1 MLKHRTLLLSLVST
15 LLGCTSL
22 SNALAKDALD
32 ELQARI
38 IAINKEVSPA
48 VVHIEAAIRVNG
60 RRNLV
65 EGSGF
70 VTQPTGVILT
80 NWHVVDRAEK
90 VSVVVPGRDGRYD
103 AEVVGTD
110 KQTDVAVLRIAPHE
124 GEKPFTAA
132 KLGESDTVQVGEWV
146 IAIGNPYGLE
156 GSLSLGI
163 VSAKG
168 RDLRTEQL
176 LNDFIQTDA
185 MIDHGSSGGPLI
197 NLKGEVVGIN
207 SRGQGRGIGF
217 TIPIDT
223 AKRVSAD
230 LLDEGR
236 IARGYLGVTLQ
247 PLPRDLA
254 RYWGQPNVHGVVVGS
269 VAHGSPAERAG
280 LEVGDVLVRFDGE
293 ALHAEKEE
301 DLGQFQRLV
310 AQRSAGHDVAIEILR
325 DGKPRSLHAALTT
338 QPKFVP
344 DEQETQNGYTVEEVT
359 EASFRSQR
367 LPQRDGVLVSYVE
380 SGSEA
385 DEAGMERGDL
395 IVELDKAK
403 VTTLDEFRTALKKLP
418 ADKPFLVR
426 ALRGDDTR
434 FLLVSPRAL
443 GRGDS
448 AAAAK
453 PTKPS
458 SREAN

>member
-1 MLKHRTLLLSLVST
+1 MTARKPLVF
-15 LLGCTSL
+15 
-22 SNALAKDALD
+22 ALAFAAVGCAALPHALARDALD

-38 IAINKEVSPA
+38 IEINQRVSPC
-48 VVHIEAAIRVNG
+48 VVHIESAVRQNG
-60 RRNLV
+60 RRNLI

-70 VTQPTGVILT
+70 IVDPNGVALT

-90 VSVVVPGRDGRYD
+90 VSVVVPGRDGHYD
-103 AEVVGTD
+103 AEIVGTD
-110 KQTDVAVLRIAPHE
+110 KQTDVAVLRFAPHE
-124 GEKPFTAA
+124 GEKPFPAA
-132 KLGESDTVQVGEWV
+132 RLGDSDKVQVGEWV
-146 IAIGNPYGLE
+146 VAIGNPYGLE

-197 NLKGEVVGIN
+197 DLHGEVIGIN

-223 AKRVSAD
+223 AKRVADD
-230 LLDEGR
+230 LLDQGQ
-236 IARGYLGVTLQ
+236 IARGYLGVTVQ
-247 PLPRDLA
+247 PLGRELA
-254 RYWGQPNVHGVVVGS
+254 RYWGEPSVHGVIVGS

-280 LEVGDVLVRFDGE
+280 IQVGDVVVAFDGE

-310 AQRSAGHDVAIEILR
+310 AQRSAGRQVEIEVLR
-325 DGKPRSLHAALTT
+325 AGERKKLHASLAT

-344 DEQETQNGYTVEEVT
+344 DEQETPNGFTVEEVT
-359 EASFRSQR
+359 ELSFRGQR
-367 LPQRDGVLVSYVE
+367 LPQREGVLVSYVE

-395 IVELDKAK
+395 IVAVGKQSVA
-403 VTTLDEFRTALKKLP
+403 TLDDFRTAFKSV
-418 ADKPFLVR
+418 AGDHPFLVR

-434 FLLVSPRAL
+434 FLLVAPRAAA
-443 GRGDS
+443 RAD
-448 AAAAK
+448 AAA
-453 PTKPS
+453 S
-458 SREAN
+458 SRDSHAR

>member
-1 MLKHRTLLLSLVST
+1 MKLRV
-15 LLGCTSL
+15 
-22 SNALAKDALD
+22 ALAAAAFVLTGCAALPRALARDALD

-38 IAINKEVSPA
+38 IEINRRVSPC
-48 VVHIEAAIRVNG
+48 VVHIESAIRVNG

-70 VTQPTGVILT
+70 VVDPAGVVLT

-90 VSVVVPGRDGRYD
+90 VSVIVPARDGRYE
-103 AEVVGTD
+103 AEIVGTD
-110 KQTDVAVLRIAPHE
+110 KQTDVAVLRISPQK
-124 GEKPFTAA
+124 GEKPFSAVSV
-132 KLGESDTVQVGEWV
+132 GDSDKVQVGEWV

-156 GSLSLGI
+156 GSVSLGI

-197 NLKGEVVGIN
+197 NLKGEVIGIN

-223 AKRVSAD
+223 AKRVADD
-230 LLDEGR
+230 LLDRGR

-254 RYWGQPNVHGVVVGS
+254 RYWGEPDVHGVVVGS
-269 VAHGSPAERAG
+269 VAHDSPAERAG
-280 LEVGDVLVRFDGE
+280 IAVGDVLVKFDGE

-310 AQRSAGHDVAIEILR
+310 AQRSAGHEVAIEILR
-325 DGKPRSLHAALTT
+325 GGQHETLHASLAS

-344 DEQETQNGYTVEEVT
+344 DEEETQHGFTVEEVT
-359 EASFRSQR
+359 ESSFRSQR
-367 LPQRDGVLVSYVE
+367 LPQRNGVLVSYVE

-395 IVELDKAK
+395 IVELEKTH
-403 VTTLDEFRTALKKLP
+403 VSTLDDFRRALAQLP
-418 ADKPFLVR
+418 SDKPFLVR

-434 FLLVSPRAL
+434 FLLLSPRTVA
-443 GRGDS
+443 RGERAPDQ
-448 AAAAK
+448 
-453 PTKPS
+453 PTS
-458 SREAN
+458 SR

>member
-1 MLKHRTLLLSLVST
+1 MKARAALVTLSFVLA
-15 LLGCTSL
+15 GCAGL
-22 SNALAKDALD
+22 PRALARDALD

-38 IAINKEVSPA
+38 IDINRQVSPC
-48 VVHIEAAIRVNG
+48 VVHIESAIRVNG
-60 RRNLV
+60 RRNLI

-70 VTQPTGVILT
+70 VIDPAGVVLT

-90 VSVVVPGRDGRYD
+90 VSVIVPGHDGRYD
-103 AEVVGTD
+103 AEIVGTD

-124 GEKPFTAA
+124 GEKAFTSARV
-132 KLGESDTVQVGEWV
+132 GDSDKVQVGEWV

-156 GSLSLGI
+156 GSVSLGI

-168 RDLRTEQL
+168 RDLRTEQV

-197 NLKGEVVGIN
+197 NLKGEVIGIN

-223 AKRVSAD
+223 AKRVADD
-230 LLDEGR
+230 LLDRGR

-247 PLPRDLA
+247 PLSRELA
-254 RYWGQPNVHGVVVGS
+254 QYWGQANVHGVVVGS
-269 VAHGSPAERAG
+269 VAHDSPAEQAG
-280 LEVGDVLVRFDGE
+280 LAVGDVILKFDGE
-293 ALHAEKEE
+293 TLHAEKEE

-310 AQRSAGHDVAIEILR
+310 AQRSAGREVAIEVLR
-325 DGKPRSLHAALTT
+325 AGERKTLRASLAT

-344 DEQETQNGYTVEEVT
+344 DEQETPHGFTVEEVT
-359 EASFRSQR
+359 ETSFRSQR

-395 IVELDKAK
+395 IVELEKAH
-403 VTTLDEFRTALKKLP
+403 VATLDDFRKAMGGLP
-418 ADKPFLVR
+418 TDKPFLVR

-434 FLLVSPRAL
+434 FVLIAPRAVT
-443 GRGDS
+443 RAVD
-448 AAAAK
+448 K
-453 PTKPS
+453 PAPSPS
-458 SREAN
+458 SR

>member
-1 MLKHRTLLLSLVST
+1 MKLRV
-15 LLGCTSL
+15 
-22 SNALAKDALD
+22 ALAAAAFVLTGCAALPRALARDALD

-38 IAINKEVSPA
+38 IEINRRVSPC
-48 VVHIEAAIRVNG
+48 VVHIESAIRVNG

-70 VTQPTGVILT
+70 VVDPAGVVLT

-90 VSVVVPGRDGRYD
+90 VSVIVPARDGRYE
-103 AEVVGTD
+103 AEIVGTD
-110 KQTDVAVLRIAPHE
+110 KQTDVAVLRISPQK
-124 GEKPFTAA
+124 GEKPFSAVSV
-132 KLGESDTVQVGEWV
+132 GDSDKVQVGEWV

-156 GSLSLGI
+156 GSVSLGI

-197 NLKGEVVGIN
+197 NLKGEVIGIN

-223 AKRVSAD
+223 AKRVADD
-230 LLDEGR
+230 LLDRGR

-254 RYWGQPNVHGVVVGS
+254 RYWGEPDVHGVVVGS
-269 VAHGSPAERAG
+269 VAHDSPAERAG
-280 LEVGDVLVRFDGE
+280 IAVGDVLVKFDGE

-310 AQRSAGHDVAIEILR
+310 AQRSAGHEVAIEILR
-325 DGKPRSLHAALTT
+325 GGQHETLHASLAS

-344 DEQETQNGYTVEEVT
+344 DEEETQHGFTVEEVT
-359 EASFRSQR
+359 ESSFRSQR
-367 LPQRDGVLVSYVE
+367 LPQRNGVLVSYVE

-395 IVELDKAK
+395 IVELEKTH
-403 VTTLDEFRTALKKLP
+403 VSTLDDFRRALTQLP
-418 ADKPFLVR
+418 SDKPFLVR

-434 FLLVSPRAL
+434 FLLLSPRTVA
-443 GRGDS
+443 RGERAPDQ
-448 AAAAK
+448 
-453 PTKPS
+453 PTS
-458 SREAN
+458 SR

>member
-1 MLKHRTLLLSLVST
+1 MRHRTLLLTLAFT
-15 LLGCTSL
+15 LLGCANL

-38 IAINKEVSPA
+38 IQINKEVSPA

-70 VTQPTGVILT
+70 VIQPTGVVLT

-124 GEKPFTAA
+124 GEKPFAA
-132 KLGESDTVQVGEWV
+132 ARLGESDNVQVGEWV

-185 MIDHGSSGGPLI
+185 MIDHGSSGGPLF
-197 NLKGEVVGIN
+197 NLKGEVVGVN

-217 TIPIDT
+217 TIPINT
-223 AKRVSAD
+223 AKRVMHQ
-230 LLDEGR
+230 LLGDGQ
-236 IARGYLGVTLQ
+236 IARAWLGVAVQ
-247 PLPRDLA
+247 PLDRELA
-254 RYWGQPNVHGVVVGS
+254 AYWKMPDVQGVVVGS
-269 VAHGSPAERAG
+269 VLPGSPAQASG
-280 LEVGDVLVRFDGE
+280 LAVGDVVTALDGE
-293 ALHAEKEE
+293 ALAAEKEE
-301 DLGQFQRLV
+301 DLGDFQRRISLLEV
-310 AQRSAGHDVAIEILR
+310 GHEARLQVRRGSEQL
-325 DGKPRSLHAALTT
+325 SLHARLVP
-338 QPKFVP
+338 QPKVVP
-344 DEQETQNGYTVEEVT
+344 DEEETDFGFTVQEVT
-359 EASFRSQR
+359 EDMLRQYR
-367 LPQRDGVLVSYVE
+367 LKTREGVLVSYVE
-380 SGSEA
+380 LGSEA
-385 DEAGMERGDL
+385 AEAELQAGDL
-395 IVELDKAK
+395 IVRVDQRD
-403 VTTLDEFRTALKKLP
+403 VTTLEDVRSALDALP
-418 ADKPFLVR
+418 AGRPFLLT

-434 FLLVSPRAL
+434 FLLIQP
-443 GRGDS
+443 G
-448 AAAAK
+448 K
-453 PTKPS
+453 PTTPAAIGEHS
-458 SREAN
+458 TE

>member
-1 MLKHRTLLLSLVST
+1 MKLRAALVTLVFWCAGCALLPH
-15 LLGCTSL
+15 
-22 SNALAKDALD
+22 AIARDALD

-38 IAINKEVSPA
+38 IEINQTVSPC
-48 VVHIEAAIRVNG
+48 VVHIESAVRVNG
-60 RRNLV
+60 RRNLQ

-70 VTQPTGVILT
+70 LIDPAGVLLT

-90 VSVVVPGRDGRYD
+90 VSVIVPGRDGRYE
-103 AEVVGTD
+103 AEIVGTD
-110 KQTDVAVLRIAPHE
+110 KQTDVAVLRIGAHP
-124 GEKPFTAA
+124 GEKPFRAVQIGDSD
-132 KLGESDTVQVGEWV
+132 KLQVGEWV

-156 GSLSLGI
+156 GSVSLGI

-197 NLKGEVVGIN
+197 NLRGEVIGIN

-223 AKRVSAD
+223 AKRVAGD
-230 LLDEGR
+230 LLDQGR

-254 RYWGQPNVHGVVVGS
+254 SYWGEPNVHGVVVGS
-269 VAHGSPAERAG
+269 VAHDSPAEHAG
-280 LEVGDVLVRFDGE
+280 IAVGDVLVKFDGE
-293 ALHAEKEE
+293 SLHAEKEE

-310 AQRSAGHDVAIEILR
+310 AQRSAGHDVAIELLR
-325 DGKPRSLHAALTT
+325 GGKSKTVHAALTT

-344 DEQETQNGYTVEEVT
+344 DEEETPHGFTVEEVT
-359 EASFRSQR
+359 ESSFRGQR

-395 IVELDKAK
+395 IVALEKSQ
-403 VTTLDEFRTALKKLP
+403 VTTLDEFRKAMSQVP
-418 ADKPFLVR
+418 SDRPFLVR

-434 FLLVSPRAL
+434 FLLVSPRAVT
-443 GRGDS
+443 RGDKLS
-448 AAAAK
+448 GAS
-453 PTKPS
+453 PSPS
-458 SREAN
+458 SR

>member
-1 MLKHRTLLLSLVST
+1 MKQRTLLLSLAFT
-15 LLGCTSL
+15 LLGCAHL
-22 SNALAKDALD
+22 SDALAKDALD

-60 RRNLV
+60 RRNLI

-70 VTQPTGVILT
+70 VTQPSGVVLT

-110 KQTDVAVLRIAPHE
+110 KQTDVAVLRITPHE
-124 GEKPFTAA
+124 GEKPFAAA

-197 NLKGEVVGIN
+197 NLKGEVIGIN

-280 LEVGDVLVRFDGE
+280 LEVGDVLVKFDGE

-325 DGKPRSLHAALTT
+325 DGKPRTLHASLTT

-344 DEQETQNGYTVEEVT
+344 DEQETPNGYTVEEVT
-359 EASFRSQR
+359 ETSFRSQR

-403 VTTLDEFRTALKKLP
+403 VTTLDDFRTALKKLP

-434 FLLVSPRAL
+434 FLLVSPRAI

-448 AAAAK
+448 AAST
-453 PTKPS
+453 TKPS
-458 SREAN
+458 SRKSD

>member
-1 MLKHRTLLLSLVST
+1 MNLRKPLAALTFLLA
-15 LLGCTSL
+15 GCAAL
-22 SNALAKDALD
+22 PHALARDALD

-38 IAINKEVSPA
+38 IEINKSVSPS
-48 VVHIEAAIRVNG
+48 VVHIESAVRVNG
-60 RRNLV
+60 RRNLI

-70 VTQPTGVILT
+70 VIDAGGVVLT

-90 VSVVVPGRDGRYD
+90 VSIVVPGRDGRYD
-103 AEVVGTD
+103 AEIVGTD
-110 KQTDVAVLRIAPHE
+110 KQTDVAVLRMAPHE
-124 GEKPFTAA
+124 GEKPFASS
-132 KLGESDTVQVGEWV
+132 KLGDSDKVQVGEWV

-156 GSLSLGI
+156 GSVSLGI

-168 RDLRTEQL
+168 RDLRTEQV

-223 AKRVSAD
+223 AKRVADD
-230 LLDEGR
+230 LLDQGR
-236 IARGYLGVTLQ
+236 IARGYLGVTVQ
-247 PLPRDLA
+247 PLGRDLA
-254 RYWGQPNVHGVVVGS
+254 RYWGEPSVHGVVVGS
-269 VAHGSPAERAG
+269 VAHGSPAEHAG
-280 LEVGDVLVRFDGE
+280 LAVGDVVVRFDGE
-293 ALHAEKEE
+293 SLRAEKEE

-310 AQRSAGHDVAIEILR
+310 AQRSAGRDVEIEVLR
-325 DGKPRSLHAALTT
+325 SGERKKLHASLAT

-344 DEQETQNGYTVEEVT
+344 DEQETPNGFTVEEVT
-359 EASFRSQR
+359 ETSFRGQR

-395 IVELDKAK
+395 IVGLGKTQVATID
-403 VTTLDEFRTALKKLP
+403 DFRKALK
-418 ADKPFLVR
+418 AQTGDHPFLVR

-434 FLLVSPRAL
+434 FLLVAPRGLSRA
-443 GRGDS
+443 DT
-448 AAAAK
+448 AA
-453 PTKPS
+453 S
-458 SREAN
+458 SRESGER

>member
-1 MLKHRTLLLSLVST
+1 MTSRVASALLLFVFT
-15 LLGCTSL
+15 GCAALPS
-22 SNALAKDALD
+22 ALAKDALD

-38 IAINKEVSPA
+38 ISVNREVSPS
-48 VVHIEAAIRVNG
+48 VVHIEAAIRVNN

-70 VTQPTGVILT
+70 VIDPSGVVLT

-90 VSVVVPGRDGRYD
+90 VSVVVAGRDGRYD
-103 AEVVGTD
+103 AQIVGTD
-110 KQTDVAVLRIAPHE
+110 KQTDVAVLRIAARE
-124 GEKPFTAA
+124 GEKPFSASHI
-132 KLGESDTVQVGEWV
+132 GDSDKVQVGEWV

-156 GSLSLGI
+156 GSVSLGI

-197 NLKGEVVGIN
+197 NLRGEVVGIN

-217 TIPIDT
+217 TIPINT
-223 AKRVSAD
+223 AKRVADD
-230 LLDEGR
+230 LLGSGG

-247 PLPRDLA
+247 PLPRELA
-254 RYWGQPNVHGVVVGS
+254 RYWGEPDVHGVVVGS
-269 VAHGSPAERAG
+269 VVPGSPAEQAG
-280 LEVGDVLVRFDGE
+280 IAVGDVIMRLDGE

-310 AQRSAGHDVAIEILR
+310 AQKSVGHKMAIEVR
-325 DGKPRSLHAALTT
+325 RAGKVKKLEAALAA

-344 DEQETQNGYTVEEVT
+344 DEAETESGFSVEEVT
-359 EASFRSQR
+359 ESSFRGQR
-367 LPQRDGVLVSYVE
+367 LAQRDGVLVSFVE

-385 DEAGMERGDL
+385 DEAGMEHGDL
-395 IVELDKAK
+395 IVEIEKQPVKSLGDFRKAMAG
-403 VTTLDEFRTALKKLP
+403 VP
-418 ADKPFLVR
+418 AGQSYLIR

-434 FLLVSPRAL
+434 FLLVSPRTV
-443 GRGDS
+443 
-448 AAAAK
+448 
-453 PTKPS
+453 TKSDNPPPQS
-458 SREAN
+458 SSH

>member
-1 MLKHRTLLLSLVST
+1 MKLHTGLVTLSFVLA
-15 LLGCTSL
+15 GCAALPS
-22 SNALAKDALD
+22 ALASDALD
-32 ELQARI
+32 ELQTRI
-38 IAINKEVSPA
+38 IEINRKVSPC
-48 VVHIEAAIRVNG
+48 VVHIESAIRVNG
-60 RRNLV
+60 RRNLI

-70 VTQPTGVILT
+70 VIDPAGVALT

-90 VSVVVPGRDGRYD
+90 VSVIVPGRDGRYE
-103 AEVVGTD
+103 AEIVGTD
-110 KQTDVAVLRIAPHE
+110 KQTDVAVLRIAPHD
-124 GEKPFTAA
+124 GEKPFAA
-132 KLGESDTVQVGEWV
+132 VSVGDSDKLQVGEWV

-156 GSLSLGI
+156 GSVSLGI

-223 AKRVSAD
+223 AKRVADD
-230 LLDEGR
+230 LLDRGR

-247 PLPRDLA
+247 PLARDLA
-254 RYWGQPNVHGVVVGS
+254 RYWGQPNVHGVIVGS
-269 VAHGSPAERAG
+269 VAHDSPAERAG
-280 LEVGDVLVRFDGE
+280 IAVGDVLVKFDGE
-293 ALHAEKEE
+293 SLHAEKAE

-310 AQRSAGHDVAIEILR
+310 AQRSAGKEVAIEVLR
-325 DGKPRSLHAALTT
+325 GGERKTLHASLTT

-344 DEQETQNGYTVEEVT
+344 DEQETPHGFTVEEVT
-359 EASFRSQR
+359 ESSFRGQR
-367 LPQRDGVLVSYVE
+367 LPQREGVLVSYVE

-395 IVELDKAK
+395 IVELEKAQ
-403 VTTLDEFRTALKKLP
+403 VSTLEEFRNALAAVA

-434 FLLVSPRAL
+434 FLLISPRAVT
-443 GRGDS
+443 RVGDKT
-448 AAAAK
+448 A
-453 PTKPS
+453 TPS
-458 SREAN
+458 SNTR